1 MGVLGCVICV
11 AGYPLSVSG
20 THTRPL
26 KGGDQLLLAASQ
38 LCGFAES
45 DVIPTQGGIQIDWI
59 TEGKT

>member
-26 KGGDQLLLAASQ
+26 KGETSPFLPPLNYVVLQNQAS
-38 LCGFAES
+38 S
-45 DVIPTQGGIQIDWI
+45 PTQGGIQIDWI

>member
-26 KGGDQLLLAASQ
+26 KGETSSFLPPLHYVVLQNLPHTGRDPDRL
-38 LCGFAES
+38 
-45 DVIPTQGGIQIDWI
+45 DN
-59 TEGKT
+59 